1 MVFAFAGDSIANY
14 SGEFF
19 VDSAVTV
26 IYNIDVKGMI
36 KGFNFG
42 AIKNYPATQK
52 NKITIK
58 DNIVKVELN
67 SADTLQLRKV
77 PGIGAKLAARTSNYR
92 LALGGFYDLEQIK
105 EVYNMPE
112 ISIEQLEKYFYIDK
126 TKLSKLNLNTDSII
140 HLSRHPYLNWNQAK
154 SIVNYR
160 KVHGDYTNINQIL
173 MIKLIPDAL
182 FHKIAPYLT
191 TSGLIDESP

>member
-1 MVFAFAGDSIANY
+1 MTTY
-14 SGEFF
+14 
-19 VDSAVTV
+19 TPL
-26 IYNIDVKGMI
+26 
-36 KGFNFG
+36 
-42 AIKNYPATQK
+42 KNYPATQK

-67 SADTLQLRKV
+67 SAETLQLRKV

-112 ISIEQLEKYFYIDK
+112 ISIEQFEKYFYIDK